1 MERGKVMAYQ
11 GSKGWYVQ
19 ELKKM
24 GVFRHPIGKKKLE
37 QYKTYELRNLYLT
50 YSKKQTSS

>member
-1 MERGKVMAYQ
+1 MAYQ
-11 GSKGWYVQ
+11 GSKGWYVK

-24 GVFRHPIGKKKLE
+24 GVLRHPIGKKKLE

-50 YSKKQTSS
+50 YLKKQTS